1 MRFAGFFLTII
12 LLAATPAAVALEV
25 GKPAPDFEIASA
37 DGKVFKSSEASG
49 EVVVINF
56 WATWC
61 SYCRAE
67 MPALETYY
75 RRHKAEG
82 LRMIAVNM
90 DAAGADAQAS
100 EIMRSYSY
108 SAGIGR
114 LSHLHGFG
122 RIWRLPMT
130 FVVDRNG
137 ILRRDGSVGEPGID
151 LATLEREVT
160 PLLTSGVAER
170 RP

>member
-1 MRFAGFFLTII
+1 MRFLRFSLIVMLI
-12 LLAATPAAVALEV
+12 AAAPAAVALEI
-25 GKPAPDFEIASA
+25 GKPAPAFEIVSA
-37 DGKVFKSSEASG
+37 DGQVFTSSEARG
-49 EVVVINF
+49 EVLVIHF

-61 SYCRAE
+61 SYCRVE
-67 MPALETYY
+67 MPVLETYY
-75 RRHKAEG
+75 HRHKAEG

-90 DAAGADAQAS
+90 DVADADAQAS

-108 SAGIGR
+108 AAGIGH
-114 LSHLHGFG
+114 LSKLRGYG

-160 PLLTSGVAER
+160 PLLTAK